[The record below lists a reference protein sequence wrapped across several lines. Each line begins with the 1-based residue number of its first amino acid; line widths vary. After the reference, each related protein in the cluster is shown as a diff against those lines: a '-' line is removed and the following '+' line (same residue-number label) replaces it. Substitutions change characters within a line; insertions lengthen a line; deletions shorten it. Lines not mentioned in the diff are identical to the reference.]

1 MNCHEANAIDL
12 LCEDHRQIER
22 LLLRLT
28 ETRQPT
34 SRIRLLRQLS
44 DELVV
49 HLLVEEGVFLPACG
63 LMLDRGRARE
73 IYEEHLEIRVRLGE
87 LRAVRP
93 DSEQFSTQ
101 LMLLAVLVH
110 QHVQAQERVAAGL
123 FPRVRRSEI
132 DLAATG
138 REVAVRRME
147 LLGEAS
153 AGTLAGPQAVA
164 A

>member
-1 MNCHEANAIDL
+1 MTCHEANAVDL

-28 ETRQPT
+28 ETRQPS

-49 HLLVEEGVFLPACG
+49 HLMVEESVFLPACG
-63 LMLDRGRARE
+63 LLLDRGRARQ
-73 IYEEHLEIRVRLGE
+73 IYEDHLDLRVRLGE

-93 DSEQFSTQ
+93 DSELFSTQ
-101 LMLLAVLVH
+101 LMLLAVLIQ
-110 QHVQAQERVAAGL
+110 QHVRAQELATCGL

-138 REVAVRRME
+138 REVAIRRME

-164 A
+164 V